1 MAFAAALIHGMWA
14 WFSHVFAVLFGSPAN
29 DEDQDEREPEDVCVE
44 CSNDLNEE
52 GSEHFWN
59 SYPKGFGKRAK
70 RASMRKALKCYK
82 RAFSMVRK
90 IRKNGANDM
99 VEFRFRILA
108 NIASSY
114 RALCDYDMLLATIRR
129 LEDVVLYDVNDD
141 AALDEYELRIL
152 SIEANALVSMYHK
165 NYDMSRIDSAGH
177 LFKVIEEA
185 QAFPS
190 MSDAFRS
197 THYHYVGLMHLI
209 CGDAHSAKAALA
221 QSIQLRIQAMQ
232 KTDADSGIPSKGA
245 LKWSQKLLKKA
256 EKRVAQADDVLGT
269 VGIIATH
276 EIAEEDIDDAQ
287 TEDCADATAASI
299 IAE

>member
-1 MAFAAALIHGMWA
+1 MAFAAAMVQALWA
-14 WFSHVFAVLFGSPAN
+14 WFSQVFAVLFGGRHQDD
-29 DEDQDEREPEDVCVE
+29 DEEYERQPEDVCIE

-52 GSEHFWN
+52 GNQHFWH

-82 RAFSMVRK
+82 RAYSMVRK

-141 AALDEYELRIL
+141 ATLDEYELRIL

-177 LFKVIEEA
+177 LFKVIEDA

-190 MSDAFRS
+190 MSEAFRS
-197 THYHYVGLMHLI
+197 THYHYVGLMNLI
-209 CGDAHSAKAALA
+209 CGEAHGAKAALT
-221 QSIQLRIQAMQ
+221 QSIELRKQAMQ
-232 KTDADSGIPSKGA
+232 KEDVDSGIPSKGA
-245 LKWSQKLLKKA
+245 LKWSQKLLNKA
-256 EKRVAQADDVLGT
+256 EKRVAQADSMLGS

-287 TEDCADATAASI
+287 PDGSI
-299 IAE
+299 DDTI